1 MVAPWLSWLTVFST
15 AAGRS
20 ERFSFFSFSWGGV
33 CCVAACDA
41 IAHVNSRAIVHFMN
55 RIRSSSRGT
64 CEFYA
69 AVPYSGLTGDC
80 LGDKRDVARA
90 RRIRSLYPPCPS
102 LRSRMNKPSIQVL
115 GLLAS
120 VALAWPGA
128 SSAQTFKVAKYS
140 IGGDGG
146 TDYLTAEPGTG
157 RVFVSRSTHVMVI
170 DGATGKVIGDIPD
183 TPRTHGIAL
192 APKSGHGF
200 TTNAGDST
208 VTMFDLVSLA
218 VVKKIK
224 VPTGGLDGIMYDDYS
239 DRIILTNHS
248 RPAGTVV
255 AIEPKNG
262 DIVGTVQ
269 LEDDSPEGAASDGKG
284 KIFVNNEGKNTIQ
297 VIDEKTMTAIASW
310 PLAPCE
316 GPTGIAYDRATDR
329 IFAGCGKTSVVLDA
343 KTGKVI
349 ATIANG
355 DGVDA
360 LGWDPAQKLI
370 YIPAG
375 RDSNVTVVHQDSPDK
390 YTVVAT
396 VPTMRGAK
404 TISVDTQKHVAYL
417 FQPEYGPLPAGTPP
431 PQPGA
436 RPQRG
441 PVIGAWFFAISH

>member
-1 MVAPWLSWLTVFST
+1 
-15 AAGRS
+15 
-20 ERFSFFSFSWGGV
+20 
-33 CCVAACDA
+33 
-41 IAHVNSRAIVHFMN
+41 MN
-55 RIRSSSRGT
+55 T
-64 CEFYA
+64 PA
-69 AVPYSGLTGDC
+69 
-80 LGDKRDVARA
+80 
-90 RRIRSLYPPCPS
+90 
-102 LRSRMNKPSIQVL
+102 IQVFAVL
-115 GLLAS
+115 VGA
-120 VALAWPGA
+120 ALALPSA
-128 SSAQTFKVAKYS
+128 SPAQTFSVAKYS

-146 TDYLTAEPGTG
+146 TDYLLAEPGTG
-157 RVFVSRSTHVMVI
+157 RVFVSRSTHVMVF
-170 DGATGKVIGDIPD
+170 DGATGKVIGDIAD

-208 VTMFDLVSLA
+208 VTMFDLPTLA
-218 VVKKIK
+218 VIKKIK
-224 VPTGGLDGIMYDDYS
+224 VPTGGLDGIMYDDFS

-255 AIEPKNG
+255 AIDPTSG
-262 DIVGTVQ
+262 AIVATVP

-297 VIDEKTMTAIASW
+297 VIDERTMTPVASW

-343 KTGKVI
+343 NTGKVV

-375 RDSNVTVVHQDSPDK
+375 RDSNVTVVRQDSPDK

-417 FQPEYGPLPAGTPP
+417 FQPEYGPLPPGTPS